1 MLGNVWRYRGG
12 EYPAERHLDGN
23 VGMTYWKKIGLSL
36 PAMLLAL
43 LWNTQEARAD
53 DLEQLIRLTA
63 GEMYQP
69 MPAGRQVSQNEAD
82 QLIGSAMSLLG
93 VAYRFGG
100 TSPTTG
106 MDCSAFM
113 QYIFRRT
120 MQVNLPR
127 TSSEQ
132 AKVGTQVS
140 RSALQPGD
148 MVFFNTSG
156 RRISHVGLYIG
167 NDRFIH
173 APRTGKNIEITSL
186 SNKYWT
192 SRYVTARRVKKND
205 PSQFLN

>member
-1 MLGNVWRYRGG
+1 
-12 EYPAERHLDGN
+12 
-23 VGMTYWKKIGLSL
+23 
-36 PAMLLAL
+36 MLLAL
-43 LWNTQEARAD
+43 LCNTQEARAD

-132 AKVGTQVS
+132 AKVGSQVS

-173 APRTGKNIEITSL
+173 APVQHHASL
-186 SNKYWT
+186 EK
-192 SRYVTARRVKKND
+192 VTASAEDD
-205 PSQFLN
+205 PDAGE